1 MKPGVDISAE
11 CEFSGTDGAR
21 VQETQGKLID
31 ELTASKLARTFK
43 ALSDPTRVRIL
54 SALSQGELCVHELA
68 ASLEMSQSAIS
79 HQLHTLRDMRL
90 VRFRKEGRHVY
101 YALDDEHIEVLFQCG
116 LDHVEHD

>member
-1 MKPGVDISAE
+1 MKPGVDISAR
-11 CEFSGTDGAR
+11 CESSGTDGAR
-21 VQETQGKLID
+21 VQETRGQMID
-31 ELTASKLARTFK
+31 DLTASKLARTFK

-54 SALSQGELCVHELA
+54 SALSQSELCVHELA
-68 ASLEMSQSAIS
+68 ACLDMSQSAIS